1 MLRKVILW
9 FITYGLSCILS
20 NIFRGLGQGQIF
32 FYIYAGTPIILL
44 TFEMFSATK
53 VIGLL
58 AEIVGENEI
67 ADAASGRITLFMAIE
82 FAINFIVV
90 LIAVLGVTVLFK
102 INFLVAYQII
112 TLGKCICANQIQ
124 E

>member
-44 TFEMFSATK
+44 TFEMFSASK
-53 VIGLL
+53 PPFNQAYFPLYRSFGNQNSSHSILY
-58 AEIVGENEI
+58 I
-67 ADAASGRITLFMAIE
+67 IE
-82 FAINFIVV
+82 EGFSI
-90 LIAVLGVTVLFK
+90 
-102 INFLVAYQII
+102 
-112 TLGKCICANQIQ
+112 
-124 E
+124 